1 MSTVITDKELGRGL
15 DAYHPET
22 KLDEGFVPYIQNLE
36 PTHSGSMKLR
46 RGYQRVGGYMPVRV
60 LSAVKAPFST
70 DLVVKVDPGI
80 KLQITDALIDKV
92 RPFPVVIY
100 SRLYKGTPTP
110 PDEVQEAP
118 SSRWYGTCTVTDVD
132 ELTISLSNNSG
143 ELSTYSPGATPT
155 NDPAVADVDMW
166 IWGLPLDETYGD
178 GDVDRTLWINSMSG
192 LDTQGEDT
200 LVASFNG
207 QLMRLSNVSTYGALF
222 NMPATTAGDIR
233 RVTSDTVLGPAFHNV
248 APSPMRTRGAVVTG
262 AAFPDNYLDV
272 TSITYDHDTGYTTYL
287 LKATGRTVIGTPIE
301 LGDVLTVEQCSWAAL
316 DGRHKV
322 IDVTYPTDAVSVVV
336 RNLDNQK
343 ADARISDP
351 TGGRA
356 RAAVQSDRL
365 ETTPTTVP
373 LFTGDVV
380 QFGASTGIDNYVVV
394 QADTTPDLHLDV
406 ITELRSLLA
415 DEGIYHSRISR
426 IVVPDELEGFV
437 RGDVIYTP
445 TLSRGLTVRTVW
457 PFPSTLVSVSCSG
470 LRAVITLPNAAPYI
484 EAVKQF
490 RVGDHIQIIGGTDLD
505 GTHEIDDIS
514 YVARQLTVSSTATG
528 VTSAT
533 MVGQYLALDEV
544 WTYGATDPVVVSER
558 WSPVQPAGIP
568 KKQMINRLFNVQPV
582 TAGLGTLDGSTIPI
596 PSVAQ
601 ARARI
606 YLSNG
611 DDPMAT
617 TEGQT
622 LVSAGH
628 FLTNPIIAI
637 DVTTNHPNPIQNPYS
652 TISGITV
659 ISTTLQTCEIAV
671 ADKSKFAVGEYIT
684 LANAVSY
691 GGGDFMFHT
700 RVKSVETSTTAGQA
714 TITFTAPAPSTG
726 VPALTRLY
734 KTVSVRYTG
743 QWVALDE
750 SGNAAASLCPQV
762 KDLVVAFGPPSV
774 INLKLALY
782 PALHKIAARYS
793 ALEFR
798 LYRAGGGLDG
808 DLNTPAG
815 QQTDWTWIAS
825 IPFNYI
831 PNYVYQNGQDR
842 VATAASSA
850 YIQYTD
856 NAQIGATASALPLPL
871 DITSGNN
878 MGENWEMPPRGRA
891 IAVASN
897 VLAVANYRG
906 WDEHLITLRPLSE
919 TTSAGMDKMRVIIR
933 RELEALDPG
942 QPNNV
947 TQTTSLKGT
956 QAYQFLRV
964 NGPGTAATERTSLSY
979 VQYAGVYVEG
989 LYNGGLSTAGAS
1001 LVIFPVN
1008 LTSLA
1013 DTLTNFLYQI
1023 AIAQGQWIYAGVPVR
1038 PGYTDT
1044 GATGMDGWHMSLS
1057 DAPLITTLNSTFSA
1071 PGVFS
1076 LSYTSGT
1083 PSYVPAFVGAMKGQL
1098 SQGIATF
1105 TSISGSAVYLYQVT
1119 AVSESIAGVVNT
1131 VTFTCANL
1139 GVIPPINPGDSIS
1152 IPVQRLYIPSPQ
1164 RQTLSMQCIGG
1175 SQMISAKAHG
1185 LSVGSPLIYNSTT
1198 QRTATSAPDI
1208 VPGRQL
1214 YARPISDTAIT
1225 LHSSISDAISGTAPI
1240 PIPTNSPGPVPPPIF
1255 YNFTVD
1261 QLHAAGTTTTS
1272 AAQHRAL
1279 YIYKGRPYS
1288 NQTTDDIYDVPVP
1301 VGDSGSATAGTSNY
1315 TRFTGSY
1322 SSSLDAPLSSA
1333 LIQTAIT
1340 ALSRAINC
1348 VSSATQDQLYSSS
1361 ADTIIPQN
1369 TPVGEQTWLTADS
1382 GSLYSPGTLKVRS
1395 TEPISVQISGAINN
1409 GGVAKFQWLVANGT
1423 PYNTFAVELKPS
1435 YVGAAVVTQPGH
1447 GLLTGTAVVVRHSNG
1462 GTLPAGLQ
1470 HNWTYFA
1477 VRYNDTKFA
1486 LALTEQDALNGIV
1499 INFPASAD
1507 TVFLMYVEPIIWNVP
1522 RYTRSRL
1529 SLSYPNY
1536 PEIHA
1541 GSYDDVQSADNRIV
1555 DVNPDDG
1562 EEIETIYPFYGDSFS
1577 KASLQEDRLVVF
1589 KRSNVYLVNVNTREV
1604 TRVQT
1609 YGHGAEFPRTVTD
1622 TKNGLIFADRTG
1634 IYKLNRSSDIPF
1646 TGEYIGR
1653 IWDDGTGVGDVD
1665 RELPVAMHDAIHN
1678 QVRVSVPSAG
1688 EASNDLTFVYDHK
1701 RESGDEKG
1709 AWTMWTG
1716 YRPISWFHFQ
1726 GYTYHGGRYGLAYID
1741 RYEGTA
1747 TDYRDDDQEIPAYVQ
1762 FRPSDFGVS
1771 GSRKNLVRAVVQF
1784 RRTADMEISGVQVS
1798 AATDMAQYFVPCDP
1812 FALRYNPVNT
1822 GIAGD
1827 RTSPVIYS
1835 ISFSV
1840 PVRKAEFHQIALA
1853 VAVKDQPLEITQIT
1867 YHVDLLT
1874 TAGTPEAGET

>member
-1 MSTVITDKELGRGL
+1 MSTVITDRELGRGL

-46 RGYQRVGGYMPVRV
+46 KGYQRVGGYMPVRV
-60 LSAVKAPFST
+60 ISATKVPFST
-70 DLVVKVDPGI
+70 DLIVKIDPGI
-80 KLQITDALIDKV
+80 KLQITTALEDKV

-100 SRLYKGTPTP
+100 SRLYKGTTTP
-110 PDEVQEAP
+110 PNDVQEAP

-132 ELTISLSNNSG
+132 ELTISLSDNSG
-143 ELSTYSPGATPT
+143 ELTTYAPGATPT

-178 GDVDRTLWINSMSG
+178 GDVDRTLWISSMSG
-192 LDTQGEDT
+192 LDTQDEDT
-200 LVASFNG
+200 LIASFNG
-207 QLMRLSNVSTYGALF
+207 QLMRLSNVSTYGELF
-222 NMPATTAGDIR
+222 NMPATSAGEIR
-233 RVTSDTVLGPAFHNV
+233 HAIADVVLGPAFHN
-248 APSPMRTRGAVVTG
+248 ATPSPMRTRGAVVTG

-272 TSITYDHDTGYTTYL
+272 TSVTYDPNTGLTTYL
-287 LKATGRTVIGTPIE
+287 LKATGRTVTGSPVQV
-301 LGDVLTVEQCSWAAL
+301 GDILTVEQCSWSAL
-316 DGRHKV
+316 DGRHEV
-322 IDVTYPTDAVSVVV
+322 VEDATYPTDAVSVVV
-336 RNLDNQK
+336 RNVANQK
-343 ADARISDP
+343 ADARISDL

-365 ETTPTTVP
+365 NAGPTSVP

-380 QFGASTGIDNYVVV
+380 QFGASTEIDGYVVTKS
-394 QADTTPDLHLDV
+394 DLTTSIHLDV
-406 ITELRSLLA
+406 ITELRSILQF
-415 DEGIYHSRISR
+415 DGVYQSRSSRIL
-426 IVVPDELEGFV
+426 VPDELTGFV
-437 RGDVIYTP
+437 RGDVIYSP
-445 TLSRGLTVRTVW
+445 EISRGLTVRTVW

-470 LRAVITLPNAAPYI
+470 ANAMITLLPGYA

-490 RVGDHIQIIGGTDLD
+490 RIGDHIQIVGGTDLD
-505 GTHEIDDIS
+505 GTHEITDIS
-514 YVARQLTVSSTATG
+514 YVARALTFSSAVTG

-533 MVGQYLALDEV
+533 LVGNYVALDEV
-544 WTYGATDPVVVSER
+544 WTYQATDPVVVSER

-568 KKQMINRLFNVQPV
+568 KKQMVNRLFNVQPV

-601 ARARI
+601 ARSRI

-611 DDPMAT
+611 DDPMVT

-622 LVSAGH
+622 LTSAGH

-637 DVTTNHPNPIQNPYS
+637 DVTTNHPNPIQNPYVV
-652 TISGITV
+652 SGGIA
-659 ISTTLQTCEIAV
+659 IQSTTLNSCNILD
-671 ADKSKFAVGEYIT
+671 ADKTTFAVGEYVT
-684 LANAVSY
+684 LCSSVSY
-691 GGGDFMFHT
+691 GGGDFMFHSQIKAIT
-700 RVKSVETSTTAGQA
+700 ASTTAGQT
-714 TITFTAPAPSTG
+714 TITLTAPAPASG
-726 VPALTRLY
+726 VPTLARLY

-774 INLKLALY
+774 VNLKLALY

-798 LYRAGGGLDG
+798 LYRAGGGVDEAARVNL
-808 DLNTPAG
+808 PAG
-815 QQTDWTWIAS
+815 QQTDWSWIAS

-856 NAQIGATASALPLPL
+856 NAQIGAGVTSALPLPL
-871 DITSGNN
+871 DITSGSN

-947 TQTTSLKGT
+947 TQTTSLRGT

-979 VQYAGVYVEG
+979 VQYAGVYMEG
-989 LYNGGLSTAGAS
+989 LYNSGLSTAGAS
-1001 LVIFPVN
+1001 LVMFPIN

-1023 AIAQGQWIYAGVPVR
+1023 AVSQGQWIYAGVPVR

-1057 DAPLITTLNSTFSA
+1057 DAPLLTTLNSTFSA
-1071 PGVFS
+1071 VGVFS

-1083 PSYVPAFVGAMKGQL
+1083 PSYVPAFVGVIKGQL

-1119 AVSESIAGVVNT
+1119 AISESIAGPVNT
-1131 VTFTCANL
+1131 ITFTCANI
-1139 GVIPPINPGDSIS
+1139 GTPIAMGDSIS
-1152 IPVQRLYIPSPQ
+1152 VPVQRLYIPSPQ
-1164 RQTLSMQCIGG
+1164 RQTLSMVCPGG
-1175 SQMISAKAHG
+1175 SQLSSPKAHG
-1185 LSVGSPLIYNSTT
+1185 LSVGSPLLYNSTT

-1214 YARPISDTAIT
+1214 YARPVSDTVIT
-1225 LHSSISDAISGTAPI
+1225 LHSSISDAISGTSPI
-1240 PIPTNSPGPVPPPIF
+1240 PINTNLSVT
-1255 YNFTVD
+1255 YKFTVD
-1261 QLHAAGTTTTS
+1261 QLHAAGTATTS
-1272 AAQHRAL
+1272 AAQHRAI
-1279 YIYKGRPYS
+1279 YIYKGRPYIG
-1288 NQTTDDIYDVPVP
+1288 QTTDDIYDIPVP
-1301 VGDSGSATAGTSNY
+1301 IGDSGSATIGTSNY
-1315 TRFTGSY
+1315 TRFTGAY

-1333 LIQTAIT
+1333 LIQTAVT
-1340 ALSRAINC
+1340 SLSRAINC

-1361 ADTIIPQN
+1361 ADTIIRQN
-1369 TPVGEQTWLTADS
+1369 TPVGEQTWITADS

-1395 TEPISVQISGAINN
+1395 TEPISVQVSGAINN

-1435 YVGAAVVTQPGH
+1435 YVGASVVTQPGH

-1486 LALTEQDALNGIV
+1486 LALTEQDAINGIM

-1541 GSYDDVQSADNRIV
+1541 GSYDDVPSADNRIV

-1577 KASLQEDRLVVF
+1577 KASLQEDRLVIF
-1589 KRSNVYLVNVNTREV
+1589 KRSNVYLVNVGTREV

-1646 TGEYIGR
+1646 TGEYLGR
-1653 IWDDGTGVGDVD
+1653 IWDEGTGVGDVD
-1665 RELPVAMHDAIHN
+1665 RELPVAMHDAAHN
-1678 QVRVSVPSAG
+1678 QVRVSVPSVG
-1688 EASNDLTFVYDHK
+1688 EVANDLTFVYDHK
-1701 RESGDEKG
+1701 RESGDERG
-1709 AWTMWTG
+1709 AWTTWTG

-1741 RYEGTA
+1741 RYDSTSA
-1747 TDYRDDDQEIPAYVQ
+1747 DYRDDDQAISAYVQ

-1771 GSRKNLVRAVVQF
+1771 GSRKRLVRVVVQF
-1784 RRTADMEISGVQVS
+1784 RRSDDADITGVQIS
-1798 AATDMAQYFVPCDP
+1798 AATNMERYFVPCDP
-1812 FALRYNPVNT
+1812 FTLRYNPVNT

-1840 PVRKAEFHQIALA
+1840 PVRKAEFHQVALA
-1853 VAVKDQPLEITQIT
+1853 VAVKDQPIEITQVT